1 MIIGN
6 CTAAETALSSRPVS
20 EPKVLTCN
28 IYGNMIGPFISG
40 KIGGWRN
47 ACRDRFVHIESRHL
61 IVGTVFHRYHH
72 LILNYFMTASTSDAK
87 LISTAQNYVPVK
99 NRRRR
104 TLFSTNQMF
113 HQNVLVSPKFFGF
126 FGFRQDR
133 QTDGQTDRRNK
144 YVLGLP
150 CFKKL
155 SSE

>member
-104 TLFSTNQMF
+104 TCCFLPTKCFTKMFWF
-113 HQNVLVSPKFFGF
+113 HQSFLVFLVSD
-126 FGFRQDR
+126 RTDRRTDR
-133 QTDGQTDRRNK
+133 QTDAISMFWAFL
-144 YVLGLP
+144 VL
-150 CFKKL
+150 KN
-155 SSE
+155 